1 MTTLYL
7 ETIIKAPVEKVF
19 DLSRSVDHH
28 LISASQTGEKAI
40 AGKTSG
46 LLELN
51 EWVTWEGKHFGIWLK
66 HTSIISKLKSPVYF
80 VDKMQKGH
88 FKFMEH
94 HHIFK
99 QQHNDTLMI
108 DKFDYEVP
116 YGFAG
121 KIMNTLFLKKYMC
134 NFLKSRNN
142 SIKKVAEASLEN

>member
-7 ETIIKAPVEKVF
+7 ETLIKAPLEKVF

-28 LISASQTGEKAI
+28 LISSSQTGEKAI

-46 LLELN
+46 FMELN
-51 EWVTWEGKHFGIWLK
+51 EWVTWKGKHFGIWLK
-66 HTSIISKLKSPVYF
+66 HTSIITEFKSPVYF

-99 QQHNDTLMI
+99 QHNQGTLMI
-108 DKFDYEVP
+108 DRFNYEVP
-116 YGFAG
+116 YGVTG
-121 KIMNTLFLKKYMC
+121 KIINKLILKNHMCQFLKT
-134 NFLKSRNN
+134 RNN
-142 SIKKVAEASLEN
+142 SIKNTAEISI

>member
-28 LISASQTGEKAI
+28 LVSASQTSEKAV

-51 EWVTWEGKHFGIWLK
+51 EWVTWKGKHFGIWLK
-66 HTSIISKLKSPVYF
+66 HTSIITEFESPVYF

-99 QQHNDTLMI
+99 QQGSNTLMI
-108 DKFDYEVP
+108 DRFVYKVP
-116 YGFAG
+116 YGFTG
-121 KIMNTLFLKKYMC
+121 KILNKLLLKNYMRKFLKA
-134 NFLKSRNN
+134 RNN
-142 SIKKVAEASLEN
+142 SIKKVAEVSLQN

>member
-7 ETIIKAPVEKVF
+7 ETFIKAPVEKVF

-51 EWVTWEGKHFGIWLK
+51 EWVTWKGKHFGIWLK
-66 HTSIISKLKSPVYF
+66 HTSIITEFKSPVYF

-99 QQHNDTLMI
+99 HYELGTLMI
-108 DKFDYEVP
+108 DKFNYEVP
-116 YGFAG
+116 YGFMG
-121 KIMNTLFLKKYMC
+121 KILDKLFLKKYMYK
-134 NFLKSRNN
+134 FLRSRNN
-142 SIKKVAEASLEN
+142 SIKKVAEGSL